1 VRACS
6 LTVLTLLAVACGD
19 DMGSEASLRDG
30 GIGAQLD
37 GAGAAADASSMTDGD
52 AATGDAS
59 TADAAV
65 PDASVPDATPPI
77 DAAPPGPVHEHVHI
91 LIDNFCNTSASPPE
105 ITVPTGETLQ
115 LSYHNHSVDYDAD
128 VWLSYGGGYL
138 GLETGATWDDSFE
151 FCTSP
156 SAYTAYA
163 DISIAGGGGSVCP
176 KHRLLIHCQ

>member
-1 VRACS
+1 
-6 LTVLTLLAVACGD
+6 
-19 DMGSEASLRDG
+19 MGGEPALRDSG
-30 GIGAQLD
+30 VFAALD
-37 GAGAAADASSMTDGD
+37 GASGADAGGLADGGAAAGD
-52 AATGDAS
+52 AAA
-59 TADAAV
+59 ALDAAV
-65 PDASVPDATPPI
+65 PDAAVLDI
-77 DAAPPGPVHEHVHI
+77 DAAPPGPLHEHVHI

-105 ITVPTGETLQ
+105 ITVPAGETLR

-138 GLETGATWDDSFE
+138 GLETGTTWDDSFE

-156 SAYTAYA
+156 ASYTAYA